1 MRVDHKPGRSHSRYW
16 SAVSQASARSRR
28 TGIRK
33 RPARYRQNQRRRR
46 RPATSHAETRPHYLQ
61 MALEFA
67 ESSDKPSARDAARHM
82 GAITPAFLDRP
93 GTGVNMLATTANRL
107 LRQQIPRP
115 PAPRRAVRGIAARCC
130 VGIGALL
137 LGLALTEA
145 IIGWAHPVKYL
156 APLSPATHNPWT
168 GTLHQSSSIPGL
180 VYELAPSK
188 RSFARGAMVETNAY
202 GMRDRE
208 PLPEDTAGLYRIV
221 VLGDSFTFGQGVGE
235 NEAYP
240 NVLESLLNQAP
251 EPTQRAYDVLNL
263 GVSGYT
269 TQDESLLLE
278 HRGMKWSPRLVI
290 IGYVLN
296 DPDTTQYQPLERYF
310 LTPPWWQHS
319 HLLRAAAQAKVHW
332 DVQTLAKGD
341 RVNYLHVPGH
351 EHWRSVTDAFR
362 RIEEQTAQRGTTV
375 LLVVFPFI
383 VNDWKEY
390 PYHHIHEQVLA
401 EGRSHGFVGLD
412 LFDAFSRH
420 EPLSLAL
427 SDSDR
432 HPNELAHLLT
442 ATAIRDK
449 LAEGVLNPYYVYEQ
463 SHDSET
469 SSNSAIKLS
478 M

>member
-1 MRVDHKPGRSHSRYW
+1 
-16 SAVSQASARSRR
+16 
-28 TGIRK
+28 
-33 RPARYRQNQRRRR
+33 
-46 RPATSHAETRPHYLQ
+46 
-61 MALEFA
+61 
-67 ESSDKPSARDAARHM
+67 
-82 GAITPAFLDRP
+82 
-93 GTGVNMLATTANRL
+93 MLATTANRL
-107 LRQQIPRP
+107 LRHQLPKP
-115 PAPRRAVRGIAARCC
+115 PVHWRGGRGIVAKCC
-130 VGIGALL
+130 VGMGALL
-137 LGLALTEA
+137 LGLLAAEA
-145 IIGWAHPVKYL
+145 ILGWAHPVEYL
-156 APLSPATHNPWT
+156 APLSRATHHPWT
-168 GTLHQSSSIPGL
+168 GMLHQSSSIPGL
-180 VYELAPSK
+180 VYELAPNK

-208 PLPEDTAGLYRIV
+208 PLPEHTAGLYRIV
-221 VLGDSFTFGQGVGE
+221 VLGDSFTFGQGVSE
-235 NEAYP
+235 DETYP
-240 NVLESLLNQAP
+240 TILESLLNRAP
-251 EPTQRAYDVLNL
+251 ERTQRSYDVLNL

-269 TQDESLLLE
+269 TQDEALLLE

-296 DPDTTQYQPLERYF
+296 DPDTTQGQPLERYF

-332 DVQTLAKGD
+332 DVQTLAQGD

-362 RIEEQTAQRGTTV
+362 RIEEQTAQRGTAV

-383 VNDWKEY
+383 VDNWKEY

-401 EGRSHGFVGLD
+401 EGRSHGFAGLD

-432 HPNELAHLLT
+432 HPNELAHALI
-442 ATAIRDK
+442 ATTIRDK
-449 LAEGVLNPYYVYEQ
+449 LAEGLLSPYYVYEHP
-463 SHDSET
+463 HDSET
-469 SSNSAIKLS
+469 SSDSASKLS